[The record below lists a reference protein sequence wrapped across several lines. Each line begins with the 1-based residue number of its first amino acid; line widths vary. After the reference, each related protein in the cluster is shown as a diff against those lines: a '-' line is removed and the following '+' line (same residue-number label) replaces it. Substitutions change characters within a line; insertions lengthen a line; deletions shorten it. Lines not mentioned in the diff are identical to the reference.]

1 MAPNNSGDMAR
12 SGEVQFQI
20 LKLEN
25 KFQQACSQVQ
35 ILNNLVQDL
44 ETRYHRAAVN
54 DMKSHCYLHHLHL
67 ATVEEMLSL
76 YRKVATKTA
85 EKIEA
90 LANKLQEAEPEPLIL
105 YESDSEWD

>member
-1 MAPNNSGDMAR
+1 MAT

-35 ILNNLVQDL
+35 LLNNLVWDL
-44 ETRYHRAAVN
+44 ETRYHRAVVN
-54 DMKSHCYLHHLHL
+54 GMKSHCYLHHMHL
-67 ATVEEMLSL
+67 ATVEQMLCL
-76 YRKVATKTA
+76 YKKVATQTA
-85 EKIEA
+85 EKIE
-90 LANKLQEAEPEPLIL
+90 LLVNKLQEAEPEPLIL